1 MPDLAKEVKIT
12 IDDDGK
18 FKLESDNGNVSNY
31 NDTELILVLE
41 EVVKQFRGDSIK
53 ITNVTKGGVEIKP
66 TVQAAPAPQPSNAP
80 IINADNIGEYYHN
93 GGIGPRIQ
101 SSDSDGGLGY
111 GVTT

>member
-12 IDDDGK
+12 INDDGK

-31 NDTELILVLE
+31 NETELILVLE
-41 EVVKQFRGDSIK
+41 EVVKQFRGDAIK
-53 ITNVTKGGVEIKP
+53 ITNVTKGGEEIKP
-66 TVQAAPAPQPSNAP
+66 VSPSPPQSNKP
-80 IINADNIGEYYHN
+80 IINADNIGEHYHN

-101 SSDSDGGLGY
+101 PGDADAGLGY